1 MSELVEQLLSS
12 AEAFRNHNV
21 YTSDGEPI
29 RLIVQAEEC
38 KKAADR
44 IATLEAENTQ
54 LREALGYYA
63 DTFCELGEF
72 NECCGKLRDDD
83 CSGCKAR
90 AALASCD
97 IEQIVAAMEAGA
109 ITLWSN
115 GKP

>member
-44 IATLEAENTQ
+44 IATLEAENTR
-54 LREALGYYA
+54 LREALA
-63 DTFCELGEF
+63 PFANT
-72 NECCGKLRDDD
+72 GKEREETLR
-83 CSGCKAR
+83 K
-90 AALASCD
+90 
-97 IEQIVAAMEAGA
+97 
-109 ITLWSN
+109 
-115 GKP
+115 